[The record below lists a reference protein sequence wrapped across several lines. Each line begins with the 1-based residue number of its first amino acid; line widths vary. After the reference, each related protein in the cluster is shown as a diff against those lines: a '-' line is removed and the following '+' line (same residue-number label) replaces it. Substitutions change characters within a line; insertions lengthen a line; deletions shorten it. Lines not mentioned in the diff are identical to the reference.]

1 MIRVDFEGMKVYFGA
16 CGVGLGHVGRCVPV
30 AKRLMKRGCEVLF
43 STYSDACGY
52 VDHEGLPLVE
62 APPIYFAVREDG
74 GVDFRKTTAYPGAF
88 SVFIFLDQVS
98 AEIKY
103 MRGFRPD
110 IVVSDSRAST
120 IVAAKLLGV
129 PVLTVLN
136 LYRPTVPR
144 ERRFLNLS
152 RIADGGIMTVVG
164 RLWNMGEE
172 ILIPDFPPPYTLSE
186 GNLVIP
192 PRREKRVR
200 LIGPILHI
208 RPGDIPSKEALRQSL
223 HLGDKPVIF
232 VPISGPT
239 KEREYFT
246 AQILKILSKFPEDY
260 EVVVSLANLNHASV
274 PRREG
279 NVTIYDWLPNRFEFL
294 KACDVVISRAG
305 LGTITQSICYGRP
318 SLIVPTPSHTEQQ
331 NNSRRAEELGVAK
344 VLDQLKLDYD
354 YVLSGV
360 RELFEEGYIE
370 RAEQLQRNVSEFDG
384 AETMVEAI
392 ERHSRGGRGYHS

>member
-1 MIRVDFEGMKVYFGA
+1 MNIYFGT

-30 AKRLMKRGCEVLF
+30 AKQLMKRGYDVLF
-43 STYSDACGY
+43 STYSDACRY
-52 VDHEGLPLVE
+52 VDHEGLPFVE
-62 APPIYFAVREDG
+62 APPIYFAVRDDG

-103 MRGFRPD
+103 MRSFRPD

-136 LYRPTVPR
+136 LYRATVPR
-144 ERRFLNLS
+144 VRRFLNLS
-152 RIADGGIMTVVG
+152 RIADGGIMTVIG
-164 RLWNMGEE
+164 RLWNAGEE
-172 ILIPDFPPPYTLSE
+172 ILIPDFPAPYTLSE

-192 PRREKRVR
+192 PWRKSRVR
-200 LIGPILHI
+200 LIGPILNV
-208 RPGDIPSKEALRQSL
+208 RPSDLPSKETLRRRL
-223 HLGDKPVIF
+223 HLGYKPVIF

-239 KEREYFT
+239 KEKEYFT
-246 AQILKILSKFPEDY
+246 EQILKILSKFPKDY
-260 EVVVSLANLNHASV
+260 EVVVSLANPNHTSA
-274 PRREG
+274 PLKEG

-305 LGTITQSICYGRP
+305 LGTITQSICYGKP

-331 NNSRRAEELGVAK
+331 NNARRAEELGVAK

-360 RELFEEGYIE
+360 RELFGEGYVE
-370 RAEQLQRNVSEFDG
+370 RAERLRRDVSAFDG
-384 AETMVEAI
+384 MEAMVEAI
-392 ERHSRGGRGYHS
+392 ERCSKTGMGD

>member
-1 MIRVDFEGMKVYFGA
+1 MKVYFGA

-30 AKRLMKRGCEVLF
+30 AKQLIKRGSEVLF
-43 STYSDACGY
+43 STYSEACDY
-52 VDHEGLPLVE
+52 LDHEGLPFVE

-74 GVDFRKTTAYPGAF
+74 GVDFRKTTVYPGVF

-98 AEIKY
+98 AEIRY
-103 MRGFRPD
+103 MHVFRPD

-120 IVAAKLLGV
+120 ITAAKLLGV

-136 LYRPTVPR
+136 LYRATVPR
-144 ERRFLNLS
+144 VRRFLNLS

-164 RLWNMGEE
+164 RLWNAGEE
-172 ILIPDFPPPYTLSE
+172 ILVPDFPSPYTLSE

-192 PRREKRVR
+192 PRRRSRVR
-200 LIGPILHI
+200 LIGPVLPV
-208 RPGDIPSKEALRQSL
+208 RPRDLPSKETLRRRL

-239 KEREYFT
+239 KEKEYFAT
-246 AQILKILSKFPEDY
+246 RMLRILSKFPEDY
-260 EVVVSLANLNHASV
+260 EVVVSLANPNHASA

-279 NVTIYDWLPNRFEFL
+279 NITIFDWLPNRFEYFE
-294 KACDVVISRAG
+294 ACDAVISRAG
-305 LGTITQSICYGRP
+305 LGTITQSICYGKP
-318 SLIVPTPSHTEQQ
+318 SLIVPTPSHTEQE

-360 RELFEEGYIE
+360 RELFEGGYVE
-370 RAEQLQRNVSEFDG
+370 RAERLRRDVSKFDG
-384 AETMVEAI
+384 METMVETI
-392 ERHSRGGRGYHS
+392 ERYSKVG

>member
-1 MIRVDFEGMKVYFGA
+1 MKVYFGA

-30 AKRLMKRGCEVLF
+30 AKQLLKRGSEVLF
-43 STYSDACGY
+43 STYSDACDY
-52 VDHEGLPLVE
+52 VDHEGLPFVE
-62 APPIYFAVREDG
+62 APPIHFAVREDG

-120 IVAAKLLGV
+120 IMAAKLLGV

-136 LYRPTVPR
+136 LYRATVPR
-144 ERRFLNLS
+144 VRRFLNLA

-164 RLWNMGEE
+164 RLWNAGEE
-172 ILIPDFPPPYTLSE
+172 ILIPDFPSPYTLSE

-192 PRREKRVR
+192 PRRRSSVR
-200 LIGPILHI
+200 LIGPILNI
-208 RPGDIPSKEALRQSL
+208 RSSDLPSKEILRQKL

-232 VPISGPT
+232 VPISGPA
-239 KEREYFT
+239 KEKEYFT
-246 AQILKILSKFPEDY
+246 VQMLKILSKFPEEY
-260 EVVVSLANLNHASV
+260 EVVVSLANPNHTLVS
-274 PRREG
+274 RRER
-279 NVTIYDWLPNRFEFL
+279 NVTIYDWLPNRFEYL
-294 KACDVVISRAG
+294 KACDAVISRAG
-305 LGTITQSICYGRP
+305 LGTITQSICFGKP
-318 SLIVPTPSHTEQQ
+318 SLIVPTPSHTEQL

-360 RELFEEGYIE
+360 RELFEEGYVE
-370 RAEQLQRNVSEFDG
+370 RAERLRRDVSKFDG
-384 AETMVEAI
+384 METMVETI
-392 ERHSRGGRGYHS
+392 ERHSKVCSKTEFFKDTEYP